1 MHKKYLLI
9 LFLFIGILGYS
20 INISVSI
27 NPYYLILKDII
38 DKNDTINVIVPSGK
52 SPHTYSLSSKDI
64 INIYKSD
71 LIIFNG
77 LNSEIFIN
85 KIITNIKKK
94 KIPYLFISEIIPRN
108 ELILSDEHN
117 NKNSHNEFFNPHVWL
132 NPYLVYNYII
142 PDIVEKLV
150 EINPSKKDVYINN
163 AEILKE
169 KLKLLDAYLLIKSR
183 EIEGGIITFHNSFP
197 YFAKRYNIN
206 IAEVIENS
214 PGVEPTISEMK
225 KLTDLARKNKVKA
238 IFSEPQLNKKLA
250 EKLANTLNLNLGILD
265 PLGTNVNS
273 IDELYLSIFLNI
285 LNAIR

>member
-132 NPYLVYNYII
+132 NPCLVYNYII

-206 IAEVIENS
+206 IAGVIENS

-250 EKLANTLNLNLGILD
+250 EKLAKTLNLNLGILD

-273 IDELYLSIFLNI
+273 IDELYLSTFLNI